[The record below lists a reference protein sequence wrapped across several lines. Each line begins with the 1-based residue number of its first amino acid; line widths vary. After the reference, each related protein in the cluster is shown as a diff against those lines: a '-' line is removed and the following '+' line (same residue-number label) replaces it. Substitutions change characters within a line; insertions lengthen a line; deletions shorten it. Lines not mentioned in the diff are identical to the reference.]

1 MRGLVR
7 LLRRA
12 GLVALLGTIV
22 LCQSVLAHNDG
33 RGPNPIERRADGRR
47 LIHHYELVRVQK
59 VSAELNEYT
68 YRAWLT
74 NFGAPLAGATATVT
88 TLGHG
93 TTVVDASLTFG
104 AVGTGRTVASL
115 DTFSVR
121 HHRKHPFDRLWP
133 ELRWTITPM
142 SGGRPSN
149 HPPVAYAGT
158 DRSVQPG
165 ARVMLD
171 GSSSNDPDNDP
182 LHFNWALTGPIG
194 SSASLSAPSSPTTS
208 FMPDRRGTY
217 EARLIV
223 DDGALPS
230 APDSVVITVL
240 NSAPVA
246 NAGPDQTALVTHV
259 VTLDGNA
266 SSDPDGDPV
275 SYQWALTSRPAG
287 SAAALSDPTAV
298 SPSFL
303 VDRPGS
309 YTAQL
314 IVSDGSAS
322 SAADSV
328 TVVTVNTAPVA
339 NAGPDQ
345 TAPVGVTVTLN
356 GSGSSDADGDALGY
370 AWTLQSAPAGSAA
383 ALAGAASVTPSFVV
397 DRPGSYVVRLV
408 VNDGQVAS
416 VADTVTISTV
426 NSAPVANAGA
436 DQTALVTQTV
446 TLNGGASSDVDGDA
460 LTFAWAFVARPAGS
474 AAVLTGAG
482 GVQPTFVV
490 DRPGLYQVLLIV
502 NDGALSSAADMVDV
516 QTVNSAPVA
525 NAGAD
530 QSAYVGQTV
539 TLDGSAST
547 DVDGNALGYV
557 WALTSRPAGSAA
569 AVSDPTAVTPTFVL
583 DRAGVYVAQLI
594 VNDGTVSSAADTVTV
609 TTLNSAPVAN
619 AGADVSVIAG
629 RTVTLAGDA
638 SSDVDGDLL
647 TYSWA
652 LTQRPI
658 GSSAVLSGA
667 SNVSPSF
674 RADRPGVYIAQL
686 IVNDGSVDSAP
697 DTVTITTGNTAPVAD
712 AGVDQPSRFAGEVA
726 NVDGTASSDADGH
739 PLTYR
744 WSLLSVPFGSTA
756 SLSDPAAA
764 SPWFTL
770 DRAGQYVA
778 QLIVN
783 DGFQDSVPDTVVVTV
798 VNRAPLADAGSDQA
812 VFTGSVATLT
822 GAASGDPDGDVLT
835 YQWSFTSVPAG
846 SGAILSSS
854 SSMAPSFRPDVVGA
868 YALSLTVTDPSG
880 ASSTDSVTVNAF
892 TPATVTVAATDASA
906 SETGPDAGMF
916 TFTRTGST
924 AAALVVRYRLT
935 GTATGGSDYA
945 ALSGSLTI
953 PSGQAS
959 ATVTVRPVDD
969 PDAEGAETVDVTVQP
984 DGAYTVGN
992 PASASVTI
1000 ADNDRPVVTIVA
1012 TDASAAEA
1020 GPDTG
1025 TFTITRTGPTTAALR
1040 VTFTPTGSAQGGV
1053 DYVALGSQVF
1063 IPIGSS
1069 TVTLT
1074 VTPIADGLTESN
1086 ETVNVFLTANSGLTV
1101 GTPGSATVVIA
1112 ANSD

>member
-7 LLRRA
+7 LLRGA
-12 GLVALLGTIV
+12 GVACLLGTIV
-22 LCQSVLAHNDG
+22 LCQSVAAHNDE
-33 RGPNPIERRADGRR
+33 RGPGQTERRANGRR
-47 LIHHYELVRVQK
+47 VIHHYELVRVQK
-59 VSAELNEYT
+59 VSGELNEYT

-74 NFGAPLAGATATVT
+74 NFGAPLTGATATVT
-88 TLGHG
+88 SQAHG

-121 HHRKHPFDRLWP
+121 HHRKHPFGWLWP
-133 ELRWTITPM
+133 ELRWAITPM
-142 SGGRPSN
+142 SGGSPSN
-149 HPPVAYAGT
+149 HAPVANAGT
-158 DRSVQPG
+158 DRAVPPG

-171 GSSSNDPDNDP
+171 GSGSNDPDRDP
-182 LHFNWALTGPIG
+182 IHFNWTLTRPIG
-194 SSASLSAPSSPTTS
+194 SNASLSAPSNPTTS

-259 VTLDGNA
+259 VTFDASA
-266 SSDPDGDPV
+266 SSDPDGDAV
-275 SYQWALTSRPAG
+275 SYQWTLTSRPAG
-287 SAAALSDPTAV
+287 SAAVLSDPTAV
-298 SPSFL
+298 SPTFL

-314 IVSDGSAS
+314 VVSDGSS
-322 SAADSV
+322 SSPADSV
-328 TVVTVNTAPVA
+328 TVTTVNTSPVA

-345 TAPVGVTVTLN
+345 TAPVGSTVSLS
-356 GSGSSDADGDALGY
+356 GSASSDADGDALNY

-383 ALAGAASVTPSFVV
+383 ALAGAASVTPSFAI
-397 DRPGSYVVRLV
+397 DRAGAYVLRLV

-446 TLNGGASSDVDGDA
+446 TLNGGASSDVDGDTLA
-460 LTFAWAFVARPAGS
+460 FAWAFVSRPAGS
-474 AAVLTGAG
+474 TAMLSGAG

-490 DRPGLYQVLLIV
+490 DRAGTYQVQLVV
-502 NDGALSSAADMVDV
+502 NDGAVSSAGDVVEV

-539 TLDGSAST
+539 TLDGSGST
-547 DVDGNALGYV
+547 DVDGNPLGYV

-594 VNDGTVSSAADTVTV
+594 VNDGTVSSPADTVTV

-629 RTVTLAGDA
+629 RTVTLNGGG

-647 TYSWA
+647 AYSWA
-652 LTQRPI
+652 LIQRPA
-658 GSSAVLSGA
+658 GSSAALNGA
-667 SNVSPSF
+667 SGVSPSL

-712 AGVDQPSRFAGEVA
+712 AGADQPGLFPGGVA
-726 NVDGTASSDADGH
+726 SVDGTASSDADGH
-739 PLTYR
+739 TLTYR
-744 WSLLSVPFGSTA
+744 WSLLTVPAGSTA
-756 SLSDPAAA
+756 SFSDPAAPA
-764 SPWFTL
+764 PWFTL

-783 DGFQDSVPDTVVVTV
+783 DGFVDSTPDTVVVTV
-798 VNRAPLADAGSDQA
+798 VNRAPVADAGSDQS
-812 VFTGSVATLT
+812 VFTGAAATLT
-822 GAASGDPDGDVLT
+822 GAASSDPDGDTLA
-835 YQWSFTSVPAG
+835 YQWAFTSVPAG
-846 SGAILSSS
+846 SAATLAGASSV
-854 SSMAPSFRPDVVGA
+854 APSFTADVVGA
-868 YALSLTVTDPSG
+868 YVVSLTVTDPSG
-880 ASSTDSVTVNAF
+880 AASTDSVTVNAF
-892 TPATVTVAATDASA
+892 TPATVSVAASDASA
-906 SETGPDAGMF
+906 SETGPDNGTF

-924 AAALVVRYRLT
+924 AAALVVQYRVT
-935 GTATGGSDYA
+935 GTATNGSDYA
-945 ALSGSLTI
+945 SLSGSVTI
-953 PSGQAS
+953 PAGAAT

-969 PDAEGAETVDVTVQP
+969 PNAEGSETVDLTVLP

-992 PASASVTI
+992 PPTATVTI

-1012 TDASAAEA
+1012 TDASASEA
-1020 GPDTG
+1020 GDTG

-1040 VTFTPTGSAQGGV
+1040 VTFTANGSAQSGI

-1074 VTPIADGLTESN
+1074 VTPIADGGAPEGN
-1086 ETVNVFLTANSGLTV
+1086 ENVNVFLTTNSGLTV

-1112 ANSD
+1112 AN